1 MLEELTEKEFQE
13 FSKTSPSRNFME
25 TIEIGNLRKS
35 NEWIVNYLGLK
46 KDKKIVG
53 ATLLLSK
60 KRHFN
65 KYEFYALRG
74 PLLDYNDKKLV
85 STFLSELKKYVKK
98 HNGYCLRL
106 DPYLPF
112 RRFDGKGNEL
122 SLTYNPDFTIDLL
135 NSLGFKKADQEE
147 QVSSMYVLNLVDK
160 SENDILKEM
169 KANTRNCIRKTI
181 KNGIEV
187 VELKKDELQEFY
199 DVMIETGKRKGFDIR
214 DISYYE
220 NMYDLF
226 SKNGEIKYLVT
237 RLNLDKY
244 VELLENEI
252 MENETKKQKL
262 SASSCNDGKRK
273 EFETTIESLKKRI
286 NIAKE
291 QKKEANKSVITL
303 AGSMFVMTR
312 PEIVYLSS
320 GNYEKYM
327 MYNSQYLIQWEMIK
341 YAIDNSYERYN
352 FYGTPITSKKDK
364 SYGIYEFKA
373 GFNGFMEQ
381 LIGEYV
387 VATSPVYYLINLIHK
402 IKKS

>member
-25 TIEIGNLRKS
+25 TVEIGHLRKA
-35 NEWIVNYLGLK
+35 NEWTVNYLGIRK
-46 KDKKIVG
+46 NKEIIA

-74 PLLDYNDKKLV
+74 PLLDYNNKQLV
-85 STFLSELKKYVKK
+85 NTFLSALKEYVKK

-106 DPYLPF
+106 DPYLPL
-112 RRFDGKGNEL
+112 RRFDGKNNNL
-122 SLTYNPDFTIDLL
+122 DLTYKPDIMLKVL
-135 NSLGFKKADQEE
+135 ASLGFKKAEQEE
-147 QVSSMYVLNLVDK
+147 QVSSMYVLDLVGK
-160 SENDILKEM
+160 SESDILKEM

-199 DVMIETGKRKGFDIR
+199 DVMIETGKRKDFDVR

-226 SKNGEIKYLVT
+226 AKNGEIKYLVT

-252 MENETKKQKL
+252 RENETKKQKL

-273 EFETTIESLKKRI
+273 EFEVTIKSLKKRI
-286 NIAKE
+286 DIAKM
-291 QKKEANKSVITL
+291 QRKEANKSVITL
-303 AGSMFVMTR
+303 AGSMFVMTN

-327 MYNSQYLIQWEMIK
+327 MYNSQYLIQWEIIK
-341 YAIDNSYERYN
+341 YAIANNFERYN
-352 FYGTPITSKKDK
+352 FYGTPTTNKKDIT
-364 SYGIYEFKA
+364 YGIYEFKA

>member
-25 TIEIGNLRKS
+25 TVEIGHLRKA
-35 NEWIVNYLGLK
+35 NEWTVNYLGIRK
-46 KDKKIVG
+46 NKEIIA

-74 PLLDYNDKKLV
+74 PLLDYNNKQLV
-85 STFLSELKKYVKK
+85 NTFLSALKEYVKK

-106 DPYLPF
+106 DPYLPL
-112 RRFDGKGNEL
+112 RRFDGKNNNL
-122 SLTYNPDFTIDLL
+122 DLTYKPDIMLKVL
-135 NSLGFKKADQEE
+135 ASLGFKKAEQEE
-147 QVSSMYVLNLVDK
+147 QVSSMYVLDLVGK
-160 SENDILKEM
+160 SESDILKEM

-199 DVMIETGKRKGFDIR
+199 DVMIETGKRKDFDVR

-226 SKNGEIKYLVT
+226 AKNGEIKYLVT

-252 MENETKKQKL
+252 KENETKKQKL

-273 EFETTIESLKKRI
+273 EFEVTIKSLKKRI
-286 NIAKE
+286 DIAKM
-291 QKKEANKSVITL
+291 QRKEANKSVITL
-303 AGSMFVMTR
+303 AGSMFVMTN

-327 MYNSQYLIQWEMIK
+327 MYNSQYLIQWEIIK
-341 YAIDNSYERYN
+341 YAIANNYERYN
-352 FYGTPITSKKDK
+352 FYGTPTTNKKDIT
-364 SYGIYEFKA
+364 YGIYEFKA

-402 IKKS
+402 IRKS

>member
-13 FSKTSPSRNFME
+13 FSKESPLRNFME
-25 TIEIGNLRKS
+25 TIEIGNLRKA
-35 NEWIVNYLGLK
+35 NEWTINYLGLK
-46 KDKKIVG
+46 ENGKIVG

-85 STFLSELKKYVKK
+85 NTFLSELKKYVKK

-106 DPYLPF
+106 DPYLPL
-112 RRFDGKGNEL
+112 RRFDGKNNEL
-122 SLTYNPDFTIDLL
+122 SLNYAPNITLNVL
-135 NSLGFKKADQEE
+135 NSLGFKKTEQEE
-147 QVSSMYVLNLVDK
+147 QVSSMYVLNLKDK

-187 VELKKDELQEFY
+187 VELQKEELQEFY
-199 DVMIETGKRKGFDIR
+199 DVMIETGKRKGFDVR
-214 DISYYE
+214 NISYYE
-220 NMYDLF
+220 NMYDIF

-252 MENETKKQKL
+252 KENETKKQKL

-341 YAIDNSYERYN
+341 YAIANGYERYN

-364 SYGIYEFKA
+364 AYGIYEFKA

>member
-35 NEWIVNYLGLK
+35 NGWTVNYLGLK
-46 KDKKIVG
+46 ENKKIVG

-74 PLLDYNDKKLV
+74 PLLDYNNKKLV

-106 DPYLPF
+106 DPYLPL
-112 RRFDGKGNEL
+112 RRFDDKDNSI
-122 SLTYNPDFTIDLL
+122 SLTYKPDITVDVL
-135 NSLGFKKADQEE
+135 NSLGFKKSSKEE
-147 QVSSMYVLNLVDK
+147 QVSSMYLLDLVGK
-160 SENDILKEM
+160 SEDDILKEM
-169 KANTRNCIRKTI
+169 KPNTRNYIRKTI

-187 VELKKDELQEFY
+187 VELKKNELQEFY
-199 DVMIETGKRKGFDIR
+199 DVMIETGKRKGFDVR
-214 DISYYE
+214 ALSYYE
-220 NMYDLF
+220 KMYDLF

-244 VELLENEI
+244 IELLETEI
-252 MENETKKQKL
+252 KENETKKAAL
-262 SASSCNDGKRK
+262 SDSGCNDGKRK
-273 EFETTIESLKKRI
+273 NFDTTIESLKKRI

-291 QKKEANKSVITL
+291 QKTEAKKNIITL
-303 AGSMFVMTR
+303 SGSMFVMTN

-327 MYNSQYLIQWEMIK
+327 LYNSQYLIQWEMIK
-341 YAIDNSYERYN
+341 YAIAHGYKRYN
-352 FYGTPITSKKDK
+352 FYGTPITNKEDK
-364 SYGIYEFKA
+364 TYGIYEFKA
-373 GFNGFMEQ
+373 SFNGFMEQ

>member
-13 FSKTSPSRNFME
+13 FSKESPLRNFME
-25 TIEIGNLRKS
+25 TIEIGNLRKA
-35 NEWIVNYLGLK
+35 NEWTINYLGLK
-46 KDKKIVG
+46 ENGKIVG

-85 STFLSELKKYVKK
+85 NTFLSELKKYVKK

-106 DPYLPF
+106 DPYLPL
-112 RRFDGKGNEL
+112 RRFDGKNNEL
-122 SLTYNPDFTIDLL
+122 SLNYAPNITLNVL
-135 NSLGFKKADQEE
+135 NSLGFKKTEQEE
-147 QVSSMYVLNLVDK
+147 QVSSMYVLNLKDK

-169 KANTRNCIRKTI
+169 KSNTRNCIRKTI

-187 VELKKDELQEFY
+187 VELQKEELQEFY
-199 DVMIETGKRKGFDIR
+199 DVMIETGKRKGFDVR
-214 DISYYE
+214 NISYYE
-220 NMYDLF
+220 NMYDIF

-252 MENETKKQKL
+252 KENETKKQKL

-341 YAIDNSYERYN
+341 YAIANGYERYN

-364 SYGIYEFKA
+364 AYGIYEFKA

-387 VATSPVYYLINLIHK
+387 VATSPIYYLINLIHK

>member
-13 FSKTSPSRNFME
+13 FSKESPLRNFME
-25 TIEIGNLRKS
+25 TIEIGNLRKA
-35 NEWIVNYLGLK
+35 NEWTINYLGLK
-46 KDKKIVG
+46 ENGKIVG

-106 DPYLPF
+106 DPYLPL
-112 RRFDGKGNEL
+112 RRFDGKNNEL
-122 SLTYNPDFTIDLL
+122 SLNYAPNITLNVL
-135 NSLGFKKADQEE
+135 NSLGFKKTEQEE
-147 QVSSMYVLNLVDK
+147 QVSSMYVLNLKDK

-169 KANTRNCIRKTI
+169 KSNTRNCIRKTI

-187 VELKKDELQEFY
+187 VELQKEELQEFY
-199 DVMIETGKRKGFDIR
+199 DVMIETGKRKGFDVR
-214 DISYYE
+214 NISYYE
-220 NMYDLF
+220 NMYDIF

-252 MENETKKQKL
+252 KENETKKQKL

-341 YAIDNSYERYN
+341 YAIANGYERYN

-364 SYGIYEFKA
+364 AYGIYEFKA

-387 VATSPVYYLINLIHK
+387 VATSPIYYLINLIHK